1 MKHKAITWTGRIAT
15 LLIFSLLL
23 ASAGCQYL
31 PFGLTSIKDIVN
43 NPSAYDG
50 REVKVRGTVSEIT
63 KLPLIDMKLYVL
75 SEGGSKIVVVT
86 SGTTPSANSKV
97 IVMGRAE
104 NVAILNDESVGLH
117 IRELKRIDNP
127 LF

>member
-1 MKHKAITWTGRIAT
+1 MF
-15 LLIFSLLL
+15 LCFSLLL
-23 ASAGCQYL
+23 VGAGCQYL
-31 PFGLTSIKDIVN
+31 PFGFTSVKDILN

-50 REVKVRGTVSEIT
+50 RQVKVRGTVSGIT
-63 KLPLIDMKLYVL
+63 KIPLVNRKLYFL
-75 SEGGSKIVVVT
+75 SDGGSKIAVVT

-97 IVMGRAE
+97 IVVGRAE

>member
-1 MKHKAITWTGRIAT
+1 MF
-15 LLIFSLLL
+15 LSFSLLL
-23 ASAGCQYL
+23 VSAGCQYL
-31 PFGLTSIKDIVN
+31 PFGFTSVKDILN

-50 REVKVRGTVSEIT
+50 RQVKVRGTVSGIT
-63 KLPLIDMKLYVL
+63 KIPLVNLKLYFL
-75 SEGGSKIVVVT
+75 SDDGSKIAVVT

-97 IVMGRAE
+97 IVVGRAE
-104 NVAILNDESVGLH
+104 NVAILNNESVGLH